1 MEEQEIERKL
11 YSILSGLIP
20 IKIQGESY
28 TIKEPSSMDI
38 MYSNILYSEKLEEA
52 TSLNVITSEE
62 AIEKLIS
69 VGLWSDVETQ
79 HLESLPKAIED
90 LKVQLYLAYI
100 NFRSRKP
107 IVKVLSK
114 RKKEF
119 MDMSV
124 KKSVLHEQ
132 TCEGFAELCRSRYLI
147 CSNVLNLKGER
158 FFAEGDYSNCDNNL
172 ITEIISEY
180 LSSNVKE
187 SELRDISKCD
197 SWKNFWT
204 AGKSES
210 GVFGKP
216 AVELTTNQKAVISW
230 SRIYDSIHE
239 SHECPSTA
247 VLEDDDMLDGWL
259 IYQNRQREKEQSQK
273 IDSSKGQGVKG
284 NEVFI
289 MADTEEDA
297 QRIYDMNSSHG
308 KATIKNLQKQA
319 DSKREEGKA
328 LKAEKTFEAQL
339 EMRQI
344 ANEQFKQKAR
354 G

>member
-1 MEEQEIERKL
+1 MEEHEIERKL
-11 YSILSGLIP
+11 YSILSGSIA

-28 TIKEPSSMDI
+28 IIKESSSMDI
-38 MYSNILYSEKLEEA
+38 MRSNILYSEKMEEGKL
-52 TSLNVITSEE
+52 LNVMTSEE
-62 AIEKLIS
+62 AVEKLIS
-69 VGLWSDVETQ
+69 VGLWSEEEGQ

-100 NFRSRKP
+100 NFRARKP
-107 IVKVLSK
+107 IVKILAK

-119 MDMSV
+119 LDMSH

-132 TCEGFAELCRSRYLI
+132 TREGFAELCRSRYLI
-147 CSNVLNLKGER
+147 CSNVFNLKEER
-158 FFAEGDYSNCDNNL
+158 FFAEGDYSNCDNVL
-172 ITEIISEY
+172 ITEIISSY
-180 LSSNVKE
+180 LSNNVKE
-187 SELRDISKCD
+187 NELRDISKCD

-216 AVELTTNQKAVISW
+216 AIELTTNQKAVISW

-239 SHECPSTA
+239 SHECPNTT

-259 IYQNRQREKEQSQK
+259 IYQNRQREKEQSEK
-273 IDSSKGQGVKG
+273 NDSAKGQSVKG

-289 MADTEEDA
+289 MADTQEDA
-297 QRIYDMNSSHG
+297 KRVYDMNTVHG

-319 DSKREEGKA
+319 DSKGEDGKG
-328 LKAEKTFEAQL
+328 LKVENTFEAQL
-339 EMRQI
+339 EMRQM
-344 ANEQFKQKAR
+344 ANEQFKQKGR